1 MHEFALADAVMKAAC
16 RAARDAGMSRI
27 TSVTVRVGELQRI
40 ETALFE
46 FSLSEVL
53 PAGDPL
59 LEGARFV
66 VEAEPVR
73 FHCRV
78 CDLEFGREDLE
89 GESAE
94 DALEAM
100 HFIPELCHAFLRCP
114 RCSSP
119 DFAVVAGRGVTI
131 SSVEGRDSP
140 DGGPG

>member
-1 MHEFALADAVMKAAC
+1 VHEFALADAVMKAAC

-27 TSVTVRVGELQRI
+27 TSVTVRVGELQQI
-40 ETALFE
+40 ETDLFE

-59 LEGARFV
+59 LEGTRFV

-73 FHCRV
+73 FRCRV
-78 CDLEFGREDLE
+78 CGLDFGRGDLE
-89 GESAE
+89 GEDAE

-114 RCSSP
+114 GCGSP
-119 DFAVVAGRGVTI
+119 DFAVTAGRGVTI
-131 SSVEGRDSP
+131 SGIEGHDSP
-140 DGGPG
+140 GAGPP